1 MPRRRKK
8 QAQSASA
15 VITLAL
21 QVLVAVGS
29 AIALATMAYYRWAS
43 KIVNP
48 RWRRTAYL
56 SPVVL
61 LIIGSLIGLLSSPA
75 PEPESTY
82 IDSSEPTELIEAEP
96 VNDVEAPEVEPEPK
110 IETEA
115 VEPEPEPY
123 VEPEAEAYVEPYV
136 EPEPVNTGIAYIA
149 GSCPDLKAQG
159 LGPFY
164 PGDANYTAKRDKDKD
179 GIACE

>member
-8 QAQSASA
+8 QAHSISA
-15 VITLAL
+15 VITLAW
-21 QVLVAVGS
+21 QALVAVVS
-29 AIALATMAYYRWAS
+29 AITLATMAYYRWAS

-75 PEPESTY
+75 PEPESAY
-82 IDSSEPTELIEAEP
+82 VYSSEPTEVIEADS
-96 VNDVEAPEVEPEPK
+96 VNDGEAPEVEPEPQV
-110 IETEA
+110 ETEKL
-115 VEPEPEPY
+115 EPREPEPY
-123 VEPEAEAYVEPYV
+123 VEPEAEAYVEP
-136 EPEPVNTGIAYIA
+136 EPVNTGIAYIA
-149 GSCPDLKAQG
+149 GNCPDLKAQG

-164 PGDANYTAKRDKDKD
+164 RGDANYTLQRDGDKD